1 MPTTRSLRRDASVA
15 TPPSTSGPRGW
26 RHRAAALAG
35 ALAVA
40 GLVGSGLVAPADATP
55 VRPSSPVRPN
65 NPVRPAAPTGP
76 SPAAKGV
83 DLGANVTLVT
93 PDQPQ
98 AEVQARLDAIA
109 TRQVPNQFGPERD
122 AILFAP
128 GTYGSAEQPL
138 IFQVGYYTE
147 VAGLGQDP
155 GDVVINGAVNVYNQC
170 DATSGCIA
178 LNNFWRSLSN
188 LTINPTGGEGCRKD
202 TEFWAVSQASPMR
215 RVQVNGGTTLMDY
228 CTAGPQ
234 YASGGFVADSRLG
247 TVVNGSQQQWLTR
260 NSSVASW
267 SNAVWNQTFA
277 GVEGAPAQSFP
288 DPPYTTLPTTPVSK
302 EKPYL
307 YLDDRGRYRVFVP
320 QVQKDGAGAS
330 WTSGST
336 PGRSL
341 PISRFYVAKPSDSA
355 KKIERQLA
363 RGKNLLLT
371 PGVYGIDRTLHVR
384 RADTVVLGLGLA
396 TLTAEKGVTPLEVA
410 DVAGVDVAGLTID
423 AGTKSSKALLVLGKG
438 RKQGPKGSTK
448 RNPTTVQDV
457 FFRIGGPHVGKAET
471 SLVVSSDNAVL
482 DNIWAWR
489 ADHGEGVGWTVNT
502 ADQGV
507 VVKGDDVTATGL
519 FVEHYQRY
527 NVVWTGERGRV
538 VFFQNELP
546 YDAPDQAAWRRGST
560 LGWAAY
566 KVGDRVKHHDLWAGG
581 SYIYTNVNPSLRLS
595 HSFEV
600 PENGGVRLRDLVIVS
615 LNNAGTI
622 DYVVNDVG
630 PSVSPRAGGSDVAY
644 LRCFP
649 VC

>member
-1 MPTTRSLRRDASVA
+1 MPSTRPAPTTHRWRR
-15 TPPSTSGPRGW
+15 
-26 RHRAAALAG
+26 RAAAAVGVLTLT
-35 ALAVA
+35 ALTTT
-40 GLVGSGLVAPADATP
+40 GLVAPAYAAP
-55 VRPSSPVRPN
+55 ARPSAPHAPDA
-65 NPVRPAAPTGP
+65 PAGPRPAA
-76 SPAAKGV
+76 V
-83 DLGANVTLVT
+83 DLGRNVTLVT

-98 AEVQARLDAIA
+98 AEVQAALNAIA
-109 TRQVPNQFGPERD
+109 ARQVGNQFGSERD

-128 GTYGSAEQPL
+128 GTYGTAEKPL
-138 IFQVGYYTE
+138 VFQVGYYTE
-147 VAGLGQDP
+147 VAGLGKDP

-170 DATSGCIA
+170 SGTDAQGNPSDCIA

-188 LTINPTGGEGCRKD
+188 LTINPKGGEGCRTD

-215 RVQVNGGTTLMDY
+215 RVQVNGLTSLMDY

-234 YASGGFVADSRLG
+234 YASGGFIADSRLG
-247 TVVNGSQQQWLTR
+247 AVTNGSQQQWLTR
-260 NSSVASW
+260 GGSVASW
-267 SNAVWNQTFA
+267 SNAVWNQTFS

-307 YLDDRGRYRVFVP
+307 YLDTRGRYRVFVP
-320 QVQKDGAGAS
+320 RVQRDSAGTS
-330 WTSGST
+330 WADGST
-336 PGRSL
+336 PGTSL
-341 PISRFYVAKPSDSA
+341 PLSRFYVAKPGDSA
-355 KKIERQLA
+355 KKLDRQLA
-363 RGKNLLLT
+363 KGRNLLLT

-384 RADTVVLGLGLA
+384 RAGTVVLGLGLA
-396 TLTAEKGVTPLEVA
+396 TLTAQKGVTPLEVA

-438 RKQGPKGSTK
+438 HRQGPKGSTK
-448 RNPTTVQDV
+448 RNPTSVQDV
-457 FFRIGGPHVGKAET
+457 FFRIGGPHVGKAAT
-471 SLVVSSDNAVL
+471 SLVVNSDHVVL

-502 ADQGV
+502 AARGV
-507 VVKGDDVTATGL
+507 VVTGDDVTATGL

-527 NVVWTGERGRV
+527 NVVWTGERGRT

-546 YDAPDQAAWRRGST
+546 YDAPDQAAWRHGST

-581 SYIYTNVNPSLRLS
+581 SYIYTNVNPSLHLS

-600 PENGGVRLRDLVIVS
+600 PENGGVRLRDLVVVS

-622 DYVVNDVG
+622 DHVVNDVG
-630 PSVSPRAGGSDVAY
+630 PSVSPRSDGSDVAY
-644 LRCFP
+644 LACFP